1 MRPHLHVLEARFPIS
16 LRSRLAQVG
25 LARRR
30 CPEVQ
35 DAWLAT
41 RELGQTSS
49 RSTPQGVLR
58 RDPTRRTRSPRH
70 ETRRS
75 PQLSLRGM
83 VRSFPI
89 GVHRPVPTSMLRRGV
104 CKTTGNG
111 VIWSQRCCAAASSW
125 PASPRW
131 AYVQFI
137 SYRADE
143 SVIGLFRS
151 LWISHG
157 GRRSLRG
164 SGAVELRGLTLL
176 E

>member
-1 MRPHLHVLEARFPIS
+1 MQPHLHVSETGFPIS
-16 LRSRLAQVG
+16 LRNRLAPVG

-58 RDPTRRTRSPRH
+58 RDQTWRTRSPRH

-75 PQLSLRGM
+75 PQLSLWGT
-83 VRSFPI
+83 VCSFHI
-89 GVHRPVPTSMLRRGV
+89 GVHSPVLTRMLRRGV

-111 VIWSQRCCAAASSW
+111 FIWSQRCCAAASSR
-125 PASPRW
+125 PAPQSGLG
-131 AYVQFI
+131 
-137 SYRADE
+137 RAIHPLSRRLVGDWLAPLA
-143 SVIGLFRS
+143 VDR
-151 LWISHG
+151 HG
-157 GRRSLRG
+157 GRRSLGG
-164 SGAVELRGLTLL
+164 SGAVELRGLTPLD
-176 E
+176 

>member
-1 MRPHLHVLEARFPIS
+1 MRPHLHVSETRFPIS
-16 LRSRLAQVG
+16 LRSRLAPVR

-75 PQLSLRGM
+75 PQLSLWGT
-83 VRSFPI
+83 VCSFHI
-89 GVHRPVPTSMLRRGV
+89 GVHRPVSTRMLRRGA

-111 VIWSQRCCAAASSW
+111 FIWSQRCCAAASSR
-125 PASPRW
+125 PAPPKW
-131 AYVQFI
+131 ARTI
-137 SYRADE
+137 HPLSRRRLRDW
-143 SVIGLFRS
+143 LLS
-151 LWISHG
+151 LAVDRHG
-157 GRRSLRG
+157 GRRSLGG
-164 SGAVELRGLTLL
+164 SGAV
-176 E
+176 

>member
-1 MRPHLHVLEARFPIS
+1 MRPHLHDSETRFPIS
-16 LRSRLAQVG
+16 LRSRLALVG

-75 PQLSLRGM
+75 PKLSLWGM
-83 VRSFPI
+83 VCSFHI
-89 GVHRPVPTSMLRRGV
+89 SVNRPAPTRMLRVHLVRGGFI
-104 CKTTGNG
+104 T
-111 VIWSQRCCAAASSW
+111 AE
-125 PASPRW
+125 SPRSRKPPEGGEKLERLG
-131 AYVQFI
+131 VRVPLSI
-137 SYRADE
+137 
-143 SVIGLFRS
+143 
-151 LWISHG
+151 
-157 GRRSLRG
+157 GRRAGQAFAGRRRAAPGPGDGRHPRG
-164 SGAVELRGLTLL
+164 PTRRLKDPHR
-176 E
+176 

>member
-1 MRPHLHVLEARFPIS
+1 MRPHLHVSETRFPRS

-75 PQLSLRGM
+75 PQLSLWRM
-83 VRSFPI
+83 VCSFPI
-89 GVHRPVPTSMLRRGV
+89 GVHRPVLTRMLRRAMGSS
-104 CKTTGNG
+104 GR
-111 VIWSQRCCAAASSW
+111 SDAARRLHRGRRPQSGHGRAIHPLSRRRVGDWLASL
-125 PASPRW
+125 AVDR
-131 AYVQFI
+131 
-137 SYRADE
+137 
-143 SVIGLFRS
+143 
-151 LWISHG
+151 HG
-157 GRRSLRG
+157 GRRSLGG

-176 E
+176 D